1 MGREGFALIAVL
13 WLLVALSAVGM
24 HAALETRTER
34 LASANL
40 LDQARSREVALAGSE
55 YARSRLT
62 AALLDRAEQ
71 LRSEVQSSQNRA
83 GGGRSRTQSVQ
94 SMFRSSDPIDD
105 PWTDPAGLVV
115 QEMVLGDARFTL
127 YLRDAD
133 AALNPS
139 GADAEMLT
147 NFFSQGLGLDYAA
160 ADRLAQSILD
170 WQDEDDLPRIGGAES
185 EEYLEAG
192 AAILPPNRPF
202 GRIEELRYVL
212 GMTQEIYDAAA
223 PHLTLLSSGRINV
236 NAAPEEVLLA
246 APGMTPAIAQEIQQL
261 KNTGY
266 YARDFEQLLSG
277 LSPSSRGQ
285 LSAVQRRLNARLSFR
300 TDQVEIVSEGG
311 VEGSAIRTRVRMI
324 VGQRIQTEGGVANVG
339 AVVLAKEID

>member
-1 MGREGFALIAVL
+1 VL
-13 WLLVALSAVGM
+13 WLLVGLSAVGV

-40 LDQARSREVALAGSE
+40 LDQARSREIALAGSE

-71 LRSEVQSSQNRA
+71 LRSEVQSSQNRSG

-94 SMFRSSDPIDD
+94 SMFRNSDPIDD

-133 AALNPS
+133 AALNPN

-160 ADRLAQSILD
+160 ADRLAQAILD
-170 WQDEDDLPRIGGAES
+170 WQDEDELPRVGGAEA
-185 EEYLEAG
+185 EEYMDAG

-202 GRIEELRYVL
+202 GRLDELRYVL
-212 GMTQEIYDAAA
+212 GMTQQIFDAAA

-236 NAAPEEVLLA
+236 NAAPVEVLLA
-246 APGMTPAIAQEIQQL
+246 APGMTPTIAQEIQQL
-261 KNTGY
+261 RNTGY
-266 YARDFEQLLSG
+266 YARNLEQLLAG

-285 LSAVQRRLNARLSFR
+285 LSVVQRRLNARLSFR

-311 VEGSAIRTRVRMI
+311 VEGSSIRSRVRMV

-339 AVVLAKEID
+339 AVILAKEID